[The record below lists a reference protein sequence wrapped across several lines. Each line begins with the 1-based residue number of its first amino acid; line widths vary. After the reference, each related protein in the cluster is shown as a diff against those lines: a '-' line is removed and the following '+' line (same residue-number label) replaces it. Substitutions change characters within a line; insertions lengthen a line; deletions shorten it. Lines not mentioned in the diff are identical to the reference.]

1 MVKKRWRDIQAG
13 SIVRVDNDQ
22 AIPSDILILYTSDAK
37 GQSYVETKNLDGE
50 TNLKLK
56 QANKDII
63 EQIRDEKD
71 SCMQPQDFEPTNLF
85 PKLAGMIIC
94 EKPNNLLYKFEG
106 QLTLGS
112 GKTISLNADNLM
124 LRGCQLRNTDY
135 VYGITV
141 FQGPDTKIMRNSAK
155 PKYKFS

>member
-22 AIPSDILILYTSDAK
+22 AIPSDILILCTSDAK

-63 EQIRDEKD
+63 EQIKDEKD
-71 SCMQPQDFEPTNLF
+71 F
-85 PKLAGMIIC
+85 PKLSGMIIC

-106 QLTLGS
+106 QMTLGG

-124 LRGCQLRNTDY
+124 LRGCQLRNTEY
-135 VYGITV
+135 IYGITV